1 MEAEAGG
8 KFLPTAAGAVGAGG
22 WRSSKERRAAAF
34 QPPPDLWVAGD
45 D

>member
-1 MEAEAGG
+1 MEAGW
-8 KFLPTAAGAVGAGG
+8 KFLKTAAGAVGAGG
-22 WRSSKERRAAAF
+22 WRSSMERRGTAF